1 MPLAPT
7 VLAIEVENP
16 HYVRVPMED
25 GARRVIVHVST
36 SSLRE
41 CALRDHRIVS
51 NLTLIYC
58 AYREAIEAA
67 ASLKYDR
74 ADHRDNADIVLVA
87 SEIV

>member
-1 MPLAPT
+1 MPLTPT
-7 VLAIEVENP
+7 ILAIDVENP

-25 GARRVIVHVST
+25 GTKRVIVHVST

-51 NLTLIYC
+51 NLTLLYC

-67 ASLKYDR
+67 ASLKYDQT
-74 ADHRDNADIVLVA
+74 DHRDNADIVVVA
-87 SEIV
+87 SEIA